1 MKRRVA
7 AVLFAGAVGLSG
19 LVACE
24 SQEEPA
30 EPGRDESML
39 QPEPQVSGSSKQP
52 SKAMNPYSPQDKGSI
67 GIPPGG
73 TH

>member
-1 MKRRVA
+1 MRKRVA
-7 AVLFAGAVGLSG
+7 AMLVAVALGLSG

-39 QPEPQVSGSSKQP
+39 RPEPQVSDSSKET
-52 SKAMNPYSPQDKGSI
+52 NPYPPGEKGSV
-67 GIPPGG
+67 GAAPGE